1 MGFCFYLQAATHCC
15 LHLGQGSKTQH
26 PDPGQ
31 MCKVIEP
38 RCEGQV
44 ATVSGW
50 QQQLSCRNVATTTTT
65 TTKLL
70 IHCERSAEMDDDLVL
85 NILTKTTSSSWI

>member
-1 MGFCFYLQAATHCC
+1 
-15 LHLGQGSKTQH
+15 
-26 PDPGQ
+26 

-44 ATVSGW
+44 AALTGW
-50 QQQLSCRNVATTTTT
+50 QQQQLSCRNVATITT

-70 IHCERSAEMDDDLVL
+70 SHCERSAEMDDDLVL
-85 NILTKTTSSSWI
+85 NILTKTTTSSSSSSWI